1 MSKTGREFTKH
12 TPHIKAWACVDSEG
26 GVVGLFETRE
36 AARDNKRYAERYG
49 HKQKVAKLVF
59 EEFVR

>member
-1 MSKTGREFTKH
+1 MSKEFTKH
-12 TPHIKAWACVDSEG
+12 TPRIKAWACVDSES
-26 GVVGLFETRE
+26 GVMGVYGTRE
-36 AARDNKRYAERYG
+36 EARNQKRHAEYFG

>member
-1 MSKTGREFTKH
+1 MKKISKEFTKH
-12 TPHIKAWACVDSEG
+12 ESRIKAWACVDSQK

-36 AARDNKRYAERYG
+36 EARDNKRYAAKYG
-49 HKQKVAKLVF
+49 HAQMVAKLVF